1 MAIASRIWP
10 RLDEVGV
17 DDNFFELGGDSI
29 LSIQVVAR
37 ALQAGLHLTPRQL
50 FQHQT
55 VAELAA
61 VAGAKSTVVA
71 EQGPVTG
78 AAPLTPVQRWWR
90 ELAPQDPQH
99 WNQSIFLEAGETI
112 DAAALEEAVS
122 SLLDLHFSFYLG
134 NLSSQQQLPRGR

>member
-1 MAIASRIWP
+1 
-10 RLDEVGV
+10 
-17 DDNFFELGGDSI
+17 
-29 LSIQVVAR
+29 IQVVAR

-61 VAGAKSTVVA
+61 VAGSRSTVLA

-90 ELAPQDPQH
+90 ELGPEDPQH
-99 WNQSIFLEAGETI
+99 WNQSFFLEAGETI
-112 DAAALEEAVS
+112 DPEALEKAVS
-122 SLLDLHFSFYLG
+122 ALLDHHDALR
-134 NLSSQQQLPRGR
+134 LPLASEEQVFAAPGDSPRVLR